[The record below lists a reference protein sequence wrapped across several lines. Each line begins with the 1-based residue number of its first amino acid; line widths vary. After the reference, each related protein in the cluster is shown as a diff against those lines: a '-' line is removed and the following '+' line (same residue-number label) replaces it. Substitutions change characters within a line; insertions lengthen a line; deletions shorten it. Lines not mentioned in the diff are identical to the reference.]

1 MLIPVFQYLSPGLI
15 LRFCVRF
22 AKIAGLT
29 IWLVILPSVVAAE
42 EENPVAADAENPF
55 EIQSAGFSLDDTLLK
70 LDLKIRIDLPEF
82 VGIAVNQGFAV
93 PLMFEVEIYTSRN
106 NWFDKRIVTLKQSYQ
121 LLFLPMLSSYVV
133 NDVNAGKRHYFDSL
147 DEAVEYMEVVYNYPM
162 LDISNF
168 DFNRE
173 FYARTR
179 FRIDND
185 ALPLPLKPSIFWPSD
200 WDERS
205 SWYSFEMI
213 SLNSGLSG

>member
-1 MLIPVFQYLSPGLI
+1 MLIPVFQYLSPGA
-15 LRFCVRF
+15 LRQSSAHFV
-22 AKIAGLT
+22 KIAGLT
-29 IWLVILPSVVAAE
+29 ICLVLLSTVVGAE
-42 EENPVAADAENPF
+42 EEAPF
-55 EIQSAGFSLDDTLLK
+55 EIQSASFSLDNSLLK

-93 PLMFEVEIYTSRN
+93 PLMFEVEIFTSRN
-106 NWFDKRIVTLKQSYQ
+106 YWLDKRIVALKQGYQ
-121 LLFLPMLSSYVV
+121 LHFLPMLSSYVIK
-133 NDVNAGKRHYFDSL
+133 DVNAGKRHYFNSL
-147 DEAVEYMEVVYNYPM
+147 EEAVEYMEVVYNYPM

-179 FRIDND
+179 FRIDSE

-205 SWYSFEMI
+205 SWFSFEMI
-213 SLNSGLSG
+213 PLNSGISG

>member
-1 MLIPVFQYLSPGLI
+1 MFLPVFKYLAPGLVR
-15 LRFCVRF
+15 RFCTRF
-22 AKIAGLT
+22 AKIAGLA
-29 IWLVILPSVVAAE
+29 IWLGLLTLQPSVVG
-42 EENPVAADAENPF
+42 ADEGDPF
-55 EIQSAGFSLDDTLLK
+55 EIQNASFSLDNTLLK
-70 LDLKIRIDLPEF
+70 LDLKIRIDLPDF

-93 PLMFEVEIYTSRN
+93 PLMFEVEIFTSRN
-106 NWFDKRIVTLKQSYQ
+106 YWFDKRVVTLQQSYQ
-121 LLFLPMLSSYVV
+121 LHFLPMLSSYVV

-147 DEAVEYMEVVYNYPM
+147 DEAVEFMEVVYNYPM

-185 ALPLPLKPSIFWPSD
+185 ELPLPLKPSVFWPSN

-205 SWYSFEMI
+205 DWYSFEMI
-213 SLNSGLSG
+213 LQNSGLSG